1 MRAIYLD
8 CFSGISGNM
17 LLGAFL
23 AAGMPL
29 DVLEAELRRLP
40 MAEEFRLK
48 VSSVKKNGIAATYV
62 DVELLGEGQGHEHGH
77 EHEHDH
83 SHEHAHEHTHE
94 YEHAHEHDCEHGHGD
109 PARAHAHEHSHAHE
123 HGESACTHAHA
134 HGAHHHRTLRDVRAI
149 LERSS
154 LSAEVRET
162 SLKIFGA
169 LAQAEGKVHGMPP
182 EDVHFHEVGAVDS
195 IVDIVGAAICL
206 DYLEIEK
213 IFVSRVNTGSGTVQT
228 QHGLMMVPAP
238 ATAELLRLF
247 PSYHR
252 GVEKELTTPTGAA
265 ILAALAEFADNIPT
279 EFFAERIAYGAGT
292 WDLEMPNVVRLHVG
306 EYAGSGQRD
315 ICLIE
320 TNIDDMDAQVFGY
333 VSERLFALGALDV
346 WTTPIYMKKNRPA
359 HMLSV
364 LVEEDKRAQC
374 LSLLFSETTS
384 IGMRVLHVDERVEAV
399 RHTALVDT
407 PHGKVRCKVSAYGGK
422 IVSLSPEYDDCREIA
437 AREGIPL
444 KRVRQAALDDL
455 RERLGE

>member
-8 CFSGISGNM
+8 CFSGLSGNM

-29 DVLEAELRRLP
+29 ETLEVELRRLP

-62 DVELLGEGQGHEHGH
+62 DVELLGATHGH
-77 EHEHDH
+77 C
-83 SHEHAHEHTHE
+83 
-94 YEHAHEHDCEHGHGD
+94 CEHGEGHD
-109 PARAHAHEHSHAHE
+109 HAHEHSCEHDHGHANEGAVPAHE
-123 HGESACTHAHA
+123 HSHE
-134 HGAHHHRTLRDVRAI
+134 HHHRTMHDVRTI

-154 LSAEVRET
+154 LSAEVKEM
-162 SLKIFGA
+162 SLKIFGV
-169 LAQAEGKVHGMPP
+169 LAQAEGKVHGVRP

-213 IFVSRVNTGSGTVQT
+213 IFVSRVNTGSGTVHT
-228 QHGLMMVPAP
+228 QHGRMMVPAP

-247 PSYHR
+247 PTYHE
-252 GVEKELTTPTGAA
+252 GAVKELTTPTGAA
-265 ILAALAEFADNIPT
+265 VLAALAEFSDHVPT
-279 EFFAERIAYGAGT
+279 DLLTECISYGAGT
-292 WDLEMPNVVRLHVG
+292 WDLELPNVVRLYIG
-306 EYAGSGQRD
+306 ECKSGGKRD
-315 ICLIE
+315 LSLIE
-320 TNIDDMDAQVFGY
+320 TNIDDMDAQLFGY

-437 AREGIPL
+437 VREGIPL
-444 KRVRQAALDDL
+444 KRVRQEALDDL

>member
-8 CFSGISGNM
+8 CFSGLSGNM

-29 DVLEAELRRLP
+29 ETLEVELRRLP

-62 DVELLGEGQGHEHGH
+62 DVELLGATHGH
-77 EHEHDH
+77 C
-83 SHEHAHEHTHE
+83 
-94 YEHAHEHDCEHGHGD
+94 CEHGEGHD
-109 PARAHAHEHSHAHE
+109 HAHEHSCEHDHGHANEGAVPAHE
-123 HGESACTHAHA
+123 HSHE
-134 HGAHHHRTLRDVRAI
+134 HHHRTMHDVRTI

-154 LSAEVRET
+154 LSAEVKEM
-162 SLKIFGA
+162 SLKIFGV
-169 LAQAEGKVHGMPP
+169 LAQAEGKVHGVRP

-195 IVDIVGAAICL
+195 IVDIVGTAICL

-213 IFVSRVNTGSGTVQT
+213 IFVSRVNTGSGTVHT
-228 QHGLMMVPAP
+228 QHGRMMVPAP

-247 PSYHR
+247 PTYHE
-252 GVEKELTTPTGAA
+252 GAAKELTTPTGAA
-265 ILAALAEFADNIPT
+265 VLAALAEFSDHVPT
-279 EFFAERIAYGAGT
+279 DLLTECIAYGAGT
-292 WDLEMPNVVRLHVG
+292 WDLELPNVVRLYIG
-306 EYAGSGQRD
+306 ECKGGGKRD
-315 ICLIE
+315 LSLIE
-320 TNIDDMDAQVFGY
+320 TNIDDMDAQLFGY

-346 WTTPIYMKKNRPA
+346 WTTPIYIKKNRPA

-364 LVEEDKRAQC
+364 LVEEDKKAQC

-407 PHGKVRCKVSAYGGK
+407 LHGKVRCKVSAYGGK

-437 AREGIPL
+437 VREGIPL
-444 KRVRQAALDDL
+444 KRVRQEALDDL

>member
-8 CFSGISGNM
+8 CFSGLSGNM

-29 DVLEAELRRLP
+29 ETLKAELRRLP

-62 DVELLGEGQGHEHGH
+62 NVELLG
-77 EHEHDH
+77 
-83 SHEHAHEHTHE
+83 ATHW
-94 YEHAHEHDCEHGHGD
+94 HCCEHGEGD
-109 PARAHAHEHSHAHE
+109 DHAHEHSCEHDHGHANEGAVPAHE
-123 HGESACTHAHA
+123 HSHV
-134 HGAHHHRTLRDVRAI
+134 HHHRTMHDVRTI

-154 LSAEVRET
+154 LSAEVKEM
-162 SLKIFGA
+162 SLKIFGV
-169 LAQAEGKVHGMPP
+169 LAQAEGKVHGVRP

-195 IVDIVGAAICL
+195 IVDIVGIAICL

-213 IFVSRVNTGSGTVQT
+213 IFVSRVNTGSGTVHT
-228 QHGLMMVPAP
+228 QHGRMMVPAP

-247 PSYHR
+247 PTYHE
-252 GVEKELTTPTGAA
+252 GAVKELTTPTGAA
-265 ILAALAEFADNIPT
+265 VLAALAEFSDHVPT
-279 EFFAERIAYGAGT
+279 DLLTECISYGAGT
-292 WDLEMPNVVRLHVG
+292 WDLELPNVVRLYIG
-306 EYAGSGQRD
+306 ECKSGGKRD
-315 ICLIE
+315 LSLIE
-320 TNIDDMDAQVFGY
+320 TNIDDMDAQLFGY

-422 IVSLSPEYDDCREIA
+422 IVSLSPEYEDCREIA

-444 KRVRQAALDDL
+444 KRVRQEALDDL

>member
-8 CFSGISGNM
+8 CFSGLSGNM

-29 DVLEAELRRLP
+29 ETLEAELRRLP

-62 DVELLGEGQGHEHGH
+62 DVELLDEGHE
-77 EHEHDH
+77 
-83 SHEHAHEHTHE
+83 HEHAHEHSC
-94 YEHAHEHDCEHGHGD
+94 EHDHDHGHANEGAV
-109 PARAHAHEHSHAHE
+109 PLHEHSHE
-123 HGESACTHAHA
+123 
-134 HGAHHHRTLRDVRAI
+134 HHHRTMRDVRAI

-154 LSAEVRET
+154 LSAEVKET
-162 SLKIFGA
+162 SLKIFGV
-169 LAQAEGKVHGMPP
+169 LAQVEGKVHGMMP

-195 IVDIVGAAICL
+195 IVDIVGTAICL

-213 IFVSRVNTGSGTVQT
+213 IFVSRVNTGSGTVHT

-247 PSYHR
+247 PTYHE
-252 GVEKELTTPTGAA
+252 GAAKELTTPTGAA
-265 ILAALAEFADNIPT
+265 VLAALAEFSDHVPADLLT
-279 EFFAERIAYGAGT
+279 ECIAYGAGT
-292 WDLEMPNVVRLHVG
+292 WDLELPNVVRLYIG
-306 EYAGSGQRD
+306 ECKGGGKRD
-315 ICLIE
+315 LSLIE
-320 TNIDDMDAQVFGY
+320 TNIDDMDAQLFGY

-364 LVEEDKRAQC
+364 LVAEDKKAQC

-407 PHGKVRCKVSAYGGK
+407 SHGKVRCKVSAYGGK

-444 KRVRQAALDDL
+444 KRVRQEALDDL

>member
-8 CFSGISGNM
+8 CFSGLSGNM

-29 DVLEAELRRLP
+29 ETLEAELRRLP
-40 MAEEFRLK
+40 MAAEFRLK

-62 DVELLGEGQGHEHGH
+62 DVELLGEGHE
-77 EHEHDH
+77 
-83 SHEHAHEHTHE
+83 HEHAHEHS
-94 YEHAHEHDCEHGHGD
+94 CEHGEGHD
-109 PARAHAHEHSHAHE
+109 HAHAHEHA
-123 HGESACTHAHA
+123 
-134 HGAHHHRTLRDVRAI
+134 HRTMRDVRAI
-149 LERSS
+149 LEHSS
-154 LSAEVRET
+154 LSAEVKET

-169 LAQAEGKVHGMPP
+169 LAQAEGKVHGVRP

-195 IVDIVGAAICL
+195 IVDIVGTAICL

-213 IFVSRVNTGSGTVQT
+213 IFVSRVNTGSGTVHT

-238 ATAELLRLF
+238 ATAELLRFF
-247 PSYHR
+247 PTYHE
-252 GVEKELTTPTGAA
+252 GAAKELTTPTGAA
-265 ILAALAEFADNIPT
+265 VLAALAEFSDHVPADLLT
-279 EFFAERIAYGAGT
+279 ECIAYGAGT
-292 WDLEMPNVVRLHVG
+292 WDLELPNVVRLYIG
-306 EYAGSGQRD
+306 ECKGGGKRD
-315 ICLIE
+315 LSLIE
-320 TNIDDMDAQVFGY
+320 TNIDDMDAQLFGY

-364 LVEEDKRAQC
+364 LVAEDKKAQC

-444 KRVRQAALDDL
+444 KRVRQEALDDL

>member
-8 CFSGISGNM
+8 CFSGLSGNM

-29 DVLEAELRRLP
+29 ETLEAELRRLP
-40 MAEEFRLK
+40 MAAEFRLK

-62 DVELLGEGQGHEHGH
+62 DVEFLGEGHE
-77 EHEHDH
+77 
-83 SHEHAHEHTHE
+83 HEHAHEHS
-94 YEHAHEHDCEHGHGD
+94 CEHGHANEGAV
-109 PARAHAHEHSHAHE
+109 PAHEHSHE
-123 HGESACTHAHA
+123 
-134 HGAHHHRTLRDVRAI
+134 HHHRTMHDVRTI

-154 LSAEVRET
+154 LSAEVKEM
-162 SLKIFGA
+162 SLKIFGV

-213 IFVSRVNTGSGTVQT
+213 IFVSAVNTGSGTVHT

-247 PSYHR
+247 PTYHR
-252 GVEKELTTPTGAA
+252 GAEKELTTPTGAA
-265 ILAALAEFADNIPT
+265 VLATLAEPAEHVPAELLT
-279 EFFAERIAYGAGT
+279 ECIAYGAGT
-292 WDLEMPNVVRLHVG
+292 WEIEMPNVLRLYIG
-306 EYAGSGQRD
+306 EYKGGGKRD
-315 ICLIE
+315 LSLIE

-333 VSERLFALGALDV
+333 VSERLFELGALDV

-364 LVEEDKRAQC
+364 LVAEDKKASC
-374 LSLLFSETTS
+374 LSMLFSETTS
-384 IGMRVLHVDERVEAV
+384 IGMRVLHVDERVEAT

-437 AREGIPL
+437 MREGIPL

>member
-8 CFSGISGNM
+8 CFSGLSGNM

-29 DVLEAELRRLP
+29 ETLEAELRRLP

-62 DVELLGEGQGHEHGH
+62 DVELLGATHGHCCEHG
-77 EHEHDH
+77 EGDD
-83 SHEHAHEHTHE
+83 HAHEHGC
-94 YEHAHEHDCEHGHGD
+94 EHDHGHANEGAV
-109 PARAHAHEHSHAHE
+109 PAHEHSHE
-123 HGESACTHAHA
+123 
-134 HGAHHHRTLRDVRAI
+134 HHHRTMHDVRTI

-154 LSAEVRET
+154 LSAEVKEM
-162 SLKIFGA
+162 SLKIFGV
-169 LAQAEGKVHGMPP
+169 LAQAEGKVHGVRP

-195 IVDIVGAAICL
+195 IVDIVGTAICL

-213 IFVSRVNTGSGTVQT
+213 IFVSRVNTGSGTVHT
-228 QHGLMMVPAP
+228 QHGRMMVPAP

-247 PSYHR
+247 PTYHE
-252 GVEKELTTPTGAA
+252 GAVKELTTPTGAA
-265 ILAALAEFADNIPT
+265 VLAALAEFSDHVPT
-279 EFFAERIAYGAGT
+279 DLLTECIAYGAGT
-292 WDLEMPNVVRLHVG
+292 WDLELPNVVRLYIG
-306 EYAGSGQRD
+306 ECKGGGKRD
-315 ICLIE
+315 LSLIE
-320 TNIDDMDAQVFGY
+320 TNIDDMDAQLFGY

-384 IGMRVLHVDERVEAV
+384 IGMRVLHVDKRVEAV

-422 IVSLSPEYDDCREIA
+422 IVSLSPEYEDCREIA

-444 KRVRQAALDDL
+444 KRVRQEALDDL

>member
-8 CFSGISGNM
+8 CFSGVSGNM

-29 DVLEAELRRLP
+29 ETLEAELRRLP

-62 DVELLGEGQGHEHGH
+62 DVELLGKGHGREHAH
-77 EHEHDH
+77 KRSCAHDHVHSCEHDH
-83 SHEHAHEHTHE
+83 GHANEG
-94 YEHAHEHDCEHGHGD
+94 AV
-109 PARAHAHEHSHAHE
+109 PAHEHSHE
-123 HGESACTHAHA
+123 
-134 HGAHHHRTLRDVRAI
+134 HHHRTMHDVRTI

-154 LSAEVRET
+154 LSAEVKEM
-162 SLKIFGA
+162 SLKIFGV
-169 LAQAEGKVHGMPP
+169 LAQAEGKVHGVRP

-195 IVDIVGAAICL
+195 IVDIVGTAICL

-213 IFVSRVNTGSGTVQT
+213 IFVSRVNTGSGTVHT
-228 QHGLMMVPAP
+228 QHGRMMVPAP

-247 PSYHR
+247 PTYHE
-252 GVEKELTTPTGAA
+252 GAAKELTTPTGAA
-265 ILAALAEFADNIPT
+265 VLAALSEFSDHVPT
-279 EFFAERIAYGAGT
+279 DLLTECIAYGAGT
-292 WDLEMPNVVRLHVG
+292 WDLELPNVVRLYIG
-306 EYAGSGQRD
+306 ECKGGGKRD
-315 ICLIE
+315 LSLIE
-320 TNIDDMDAQVFGY
+320 TNIDDMDAQLFGY
-333 VSERLFALGALDV
+333 VSERLFTLGALDV

-364 LVEEDKRAQC
+364 LVEEDKKAQC

-407 PHGKVRCKVSAYGGK
+407 LHGKVRCKVSAYGGK

-437 AREGIPL
+437 VREGIPL
-444 KRVRQAALDDL
+444 KRVRQEALDDL

>member
-8 CFSGISGNM
+8 CFSGLSGNM

-29 DVLEAELRRLP
+29 ETLEAELRRLP

-62 DVELLGEGQGHEHGH
+62 DVELLGATHWHCCDHGEG
-77 EHEHDH
+77 DV
-83 SHEHAHEHTHE
+83 
-94 YEHAHEHDCEHGHGD
+94 
-109 PARAHAHEHSHAHE
+109 HAHEHSCEHDHGHANEGAVPAHE
-123 HGESACTHAHA
+123 HSHE
-134 HGAHHHRTLRDVRAI
+134 HHHRTMHDVRTI

-154 LSAEVRET
+154 LSAEVKEM
-162 SLKIFGA
+162 SLKIFGV
-169 LAQAEGKVHGMPP
+169 LAQAEGKVHGVRP

-195 IVDIVGAAICL
+195 IVDIVGTAICL

-213 IFVSRVNTGSGTVQT
+213 IFVSRVNTGSGTVHT
-228 QHGLMMVPAP
+228 QHGRMMVPAP

-247 PSYHR
+247 PTYHE
-252 GVEKELTTPTGAA
+252 GAAKELTTPTGAA
-265 ILAALAEFADNIPT
+265 VLAALAEFSDHVPT
-279 EFFAERIAYGAGT
+279 DLLTECIAYGAGT
-292 WDLEMPNVVRLHVG
+292 WDLELPNVVRLYIG
-306 EYAGSGQRD
+306 ECKGGGKRD
-315 ICLIE
+315 LSLIE
-320 TNIDDMDAQVFGY
+320 TNIDDMDAQLFGY
-333 VSERLFALGALDV
+333 VSERLFTLGALDV

-364 LVEEDKRAQC
+364 LVEEDKKAQC

-407 PHGKVRCKVSAYGGK
+407 LHGKVRCKVSAYGGK

-437 AREGIPL
+437 VREGIPL
-444 KRVRQAALDDL
+444 KRVRQEALDDL

>member
-8 CFSGISGNM
+8 CFSGLSGNM

-23 AAGMPL
+23 AAGVPFAAL
-29 DVLEAELRRLP
+29 QEELRRLP
-40 MAEEFRLK
+40 MADEFALRQ
-48 VSSVKKNGIAATYV
+48 SAVKKNGIAATYV
-62 DVELLGEGQGHEHGH
+62 EVELLSEGKDASAHG
-77 EHEHDH
+77 
-83 SHEHAHEHTHE
+83 
-94 YEHAHEHDCEHGHGD
+94 
-109 PARAHAHEHSHAHE
+109 HAHE
-123 HGESACTHAHA
+123 HGCVQ
-134 HGAHHHRTLRDVRAI
+134 RTMQDIRGI

-154 LSAEVRET
+154 LSAEVRKT
-162 SLKIFGA
+162 SLKIFEA
-169 LAQAEGKVHGMPP
+169 LADAEGKVHGMKPD
-182 EDVHFHEVGAVDS
+182 EVHFHEVGAVDS
-195 IVDIVGAAICL
+195 IVDIIGTAICL

-238 ATAELLRLF
+238 ATAELLRLI
-247 PSYHR
+247 PTYHR
-252 GVEKELTTPTGAA
+252 GEEKELTTPTGAA

-333 VSERLFALGALDV
+333 VQERLFAVGALDV

-364 LVEEDKRAQC
+364 LVDEAKKAEC
-374 LSLLFSETTS
+374 LALLFRETTS
-384 IGMRVLHVDERVEAV
+384 IGMRVLHVDERIEAV

-407 PHGKVRCKVSAYGGK
+407 AHGKVRCKVSAYGGQ
-422 IVSLSPEYDDCREIA
+422 IVSLSPEYEDCREIA

-444 KRVRQAALDDL
+444 KRVRQEALDDL

>member
-8 CFSGISGNM
+8 CFSGLSGNM

-29 DVLEAELRRLP
+29 ETLEAELRRLP

-62 DVELLGEGQGHEHGH
+62 DVELLGKGHGREHAH
-77 EHEHDH
+77 KRSCAHDHVHSCEHDH
-83 SHEHAHEHTHE
+83 GHANEG
-94 YEHAHEHDCEHGHGD
+94 AV
-109 PARAHAHEHSHAHE
+109 PAHEHSHE
-123 HGESACTHAHA
+123 
-134 HGAHHHRTLRDVRAI
+134 HHHRTMHDVRTI

-154 LSAEVRET
+154 LSAEVKEM
-162 SLKIFGA
+162 SLKIFGV
-169 LAQAEGKVHGMPP
+169 LAQAEGKVHGVRP
-182 EDVHFHEVGAVDS
+182 EDVHFHEVGTVDS
-195 IVDIVGAAICL
+195 IVDIVGTAICL

-213 IFVSRVNTGSGTVQT
+213 IFVSRVNTGSGTVHT
-228 QHGLMMVPAP
+228 QHGRMMVPAP

-247 PSYHR
+247 PTYHE
-252 GVEKELTTPTGAA
+252 GAAKELTTPTGAA
-265 ILAALAEFADNIPT
+265 VLAALAEFSDHVPT
-279 EFFAERIAYGAGT
+279 DLLTECIAYGAGT
-292 WDLEMPNVVRLHVG
+292 WDLELPNVVRLYIG
-306 EYAGSGQRD
+306 ECKGGGKRD
-315 ICLIE
+315 LSLIE
-320 TNIDDMDAQVFGY
+320 TNIDDMDAQLFGY

-364 LVEEDKRAQC
+364 LVEEDKKAQC

-407 PHGKVRCKVSAYGGK
+407 LHGKVRCKVSAYGGK

-437 AREGIPL
+437 VREGIPL
-444 KRVRQAALDDL
+444 KRVRQEALDDL

>member
-8 CFSGISGNM
+8 CFSGLSGNM

-29 DVLEAELRRLP
+29 ETLEAELRRLP

-62 DVELLGEGQGHEHGH
+62 DVELLG
-77 EHEHDH
+77 
-83 SHEHAHEHTHE
+83 ATHW
-94 YEHAHEHDCEHGHGD
+94 HCCEHGGGD
-109 PARAHAHEHSHAHE
+109 DHAHEHSCEHDHGHANEGAVPAHE
-123 HGESACTHAHA
+123 HSHE
-134 HGAHHHRTLRDVRAI
+134 HHHRTMHDVRTI

-154 LSAEVRET
+154 LSAEVKEM
-162 SLKIFGA
+162 SLKIFGV
-169 LAQAEGKVHGMPP
+169 LAQAEGKVHGVRP

-195 IVDIVGAAICL
+195 IVDIVGTAICL

-213 IFVSRVNTGSGTVQT
+213 IFVSRVNTGSGTVHT
-228 QHGLMMVPAP
+228 QHGRMMVPAP

-247 PSYHR
+247 PTYHE
-252 GVEKELTTPTGAA
+252 GAVKELTTPTGAA
-265 ILAALAEFADNIPT
+265 VLAALAEFSDHVPT
-279 EFFAERIAYGAGT
+279 DLLTECIAYGAGT
-292 WDLEMPNVVRLHVG
+292 WDLELPNVVRLYIG
-306 EYAGSGQRD
+306 ECKGGGKRD
-315 ICLIE
+315 LSLIE
-320 TNIDDMDAQVFGY
+320 TNIDDMDAQLFGY

-422 IVSLSPEYDDCREIA
+422 IVSLSPEYEDCREIA

-444 KRVRQAALDDL
+444 KRVRQEALDDL

>member
-8 CFSGISGNM
+8 CFSGLSGNM

-29 DVLEAELRRLP
+29 ETLEAELRRLP

-62 DVELLGEGQGHEHGH
+62 DVELLGATHGH
-77 EHEHDH
+77 C
-83 SHEHAHEHTHE
+83 
-94 YEHAHEHDCEHGHGD
+94 CEHGEGD
-109 PARAHAHEHSHAHE
+109 DHAHEHSCEHDHGHANEGAVPAHE
-123 HGESACTHAHA
+123 HSHE
-134 HGAHHHRTLRDVRAI
+134 HHHRTMHDVRTI

-154 LSAEVRET
+154 LSAEVKEM
-162 SLKIFGA
+162 SLKIFGV
-169 LAQAEGKVHGMPP
+169 LAQAEGKVHGVRP

-195 IVDIVGAAICL
+195 IVDIVGTAICL

-213 IFVSRVNTGSGTVQT
+213 IFVSRVNTGSGTVHT
-228 QHGLMMVPAP
+228 QHGRMMVPAP

-247 PSYHR
+247 PTYHE
-252 GVEKELTTPTGAA
+252 GAVKELTTPTGAA
-265 ILAALAEFADNIPT
+265 VLAALAEFSDHVPT
-279 EFFAERIAYGAGT
+279 DLLTECIAYGAGT
-292 WDLEMPNVVRLHVG
+292 WDLELPNVVRLYIG
-306 EYAGSGQRD
+306 ECKGGGKRD
-315 ICLIE
+315 LSLIE
-320 TNIDDMDAQVFGY
+320 TNIDDMDAQLFGY

-364 LVEEDKRAQC
+364 LVAEDKKAQC

-444 KRVRQAALDDL
+444 KRVRQEALDDL

>member
-8 CFSGISGNM
+8 CFSGLSGNM

-29 DVLEAELRRLP
+29 ETLEVELRRLP

-62 DVELLGEGQGHEHGH
+62 DVELLGATHGHCCEHG
-77 EHEHDH
+77 EGHDH
-83 SHEHAHEHTHE
+83 AHVHEHAH
-94 YEHAHEHDCEHGHGD
+94 
-109 PARAHAHEHSHAHE
+109 RMM
-123 HGESACTHAHA
+123 
-134 HGAHHHRTLRDVRAI
+134 RDVRAI

-154 LSAEVRET
+154 LSTEVKET
-162 SLKIFGA
+162 SLTIFSV
-169 LAQAEGKVHGMPP
+169 LAQAEGKVHGVRP
-182 EDVHFHEVGAVDS
+182 EEVHFHEVGAVDS
-195 IVDIVGAAICL
+195 IVDIVGTAICL

-213 IFVSRVNTGSGTVQT
+213 IFVSRVNTGSGTVHT
-228 QHGLMMVPAP
+228 QHGRMMVPAP

-247 PSYHR
+247 PTYHE
-252 GVEKELTTPTGAA
+252 GAAKELTTPTGAA
-265 ILAALAEFADNIPT
+265 VLAALAEFSDHVPADLLT
-279 EFFAERIAYGAGT
+279 ECIAYGAGT
-292 WDLEMPNVVRLHVG
+292 WDLELPNVVRLYIG
-306 EYAGSGQRD
+306 ECKSGGKRD
-315 ICLIE
+315 LSLIE
-320 TNIDDMDAQVFGY
+320 TNIDDMDAQLFGY

-364 LVEEDKRAQC
+364 LLEEDKKAQC

-422 IVSLSPEYDDCREIA
+422 IVSLSPEYEDCREIA

-444 KRVRQAALDDL
+444 KRVRQEALDDL

>member
-8 CFSGISGNM
+8 CFSGLSGNM

-29 DVLEAELRRLP
+29 ETLEAELRRLP

-62 DVELLGEGQGHEHGH
+62 DVELLG
-77 EHEHDH
+77 
-83 SHEHAHEHTHE
+83 ATHW
-94 YEHAHEHDCEHGHGD
+94 HCCEHGEGD
-109 PARAHAHEHSHAHE
+109 D
-123 HGESACTHAHA
+123 HAHA
-134 HGAHHHRTLRDVRAI
+134 HRTMRDVRAI

-154 LSAEVRET
+154 LSTEVKET
-162 SLKIFGA
+162 SLTIFSV
-169 LAQAEGKVHGMPP
+169 LAQAEGKVHGVRP
-182 EDVHFHEVGAVDS
+182 EEVHFHEVGAVDS
-195 IVDIVGAAICL
+195 IVDIVGTAICL

-213 IFVSRVNTGSGTVQT
+213 IFVSRVNTGSGTVHT
-228 QHGLMMVPAP
+228 QHGRMMVPAP

-247 PSYHR
+247 PTYHE
-252 GVEKELTTPTGAA
+252 GAAKELTTPTGAA
-265 ILAALAEFADNIPT
+265 ILAALAEFSDHVPADLLT
-279 EFFAERIAYGAGT
+279 ECIAYGAGT
-292 WDLEMPNVVRLHVG
+292 WDLELPNVVRLYIG
-306 EYAGSGQRD
+306 ECKSGGKRD
-315 ICLIE
+315 LSLIE
-320 TNIDDMDAQVFGY
+320 TNIDDMDAQLFGY

-364 LVEEDKRAQC
+364 LLEEDKKAQC

-422 IVSLSPEYDDCREIA
+422 IVSLAPEYDDCREIA

-444 KRVRQAALDDL
+444 KRVRQEALDDL

>member
-8 CFSGISGNM
+8 CFSGVSGNM

-29 DVLEAELRRLP
+29 ETLEAELRRLP

-62 DVELLGEGQGHEHGH
+62 DVELLGKGHGREHAH
-77 EHEHDH
+77 KRSCAHDHVHSCEHDH
-83 SHEHAHEHTHE
+83 GHANEG
-94 YEHAHEHDCEHGHGD
+94 AV
-109 PARAHAHEHSHAHE
+109 PAHEHSHE
-123 HGESACTHAHA
+123 
-134 HGAHHHRTLRDVRAI
+134 HHHRTMHDVRTI

-154 LSAEVRET
+154 LSAEVKEM
-162 SLKIFGA
+162 SLKIFGV
-169 LAQAEGKVHGMPP
+169 LAQAEGKVHGVRP

-195 IVDIVGAAICL
+195 IVDIVGTAICL

-213 IFVSRVNTGSGTVQT
+213 IFVSRVNTGSGTVHT
-228 QHGLMMVPAP
+228 QHGRMMVPAP

-247 PSYHR
+247 PTYHE
-252 GVEKELTTPTGAA
+252 GAAKELTTPTGAA
-265 ILAALAEFADNIPT
+265 VLAALSEFSDHVPT
-279 EFFAERIAYGAGT
+279 DLLTECIAYGAGT
-292 WDLEMPNVVRLHVG
+292 WDLELPNVVRLYIG
-306 EYAGSGQRD
+306 ECKGGGKRD
-315 ICLIE
+315 LSLIE
-320 TNIDDMDAQVFGY
+320 TNIDDMDAQLFGY

-364 LVEEDKRAQC
+364 LVEEDKKAQC

-407 PHGKVRCKVSAYGGK
+407 LHGKVRCKVSAYGGK

-437 AREGIPL
+437 VREGIPL
-444 KRVRQAALDDL
+444 KRVRQEALDDL

>member
-8 CFSGISGNM
+8 CFSGLSGNM

-29 DVLEAELRRLP
+29 ETLEAELRRLP
-40 MAEEFRLK
+40 MEAEFRLK

-62 DVELLGEGQGHEHGH
+62 DVELLGEGHE
-77 EHEHDH
+77 
-83 SHEHAHEHTHE
+83 HEHAHEHS
-94 YEHAHEHDCEHGHGD
+94 CEHGHANEGAV
-109 PARAHAHEHSHAHE
+109 PLHEHSHE
-123 HGESACTHAHA
+123 
-134 HGAHHHRTLRDVRAI
+134 HHHRTMRDVRAI

-154 LSAEVRET
+154 LSAEVKET
-162 SLKIFGA
+162 SLKIFGV
-169 LAQAEGKVHGMPP
+169 LAQAEGKVHGMMP
-182 EDVHFHEVGAVDS
+182 EKVHFHEVGAVDS
-195 IVDIVGAAICL
+195 IVDIVGTAICL

-213 IFVSRVNTGSGTVQT
+213 IFVSRVNTGSGTVHT

-247 PSYHR
+247 PTYHE
-252 GVEKELTTPTGAA
+252 GAAKELTTPTGAA
-265 ILAALAEFADNIPT
+265 VLAALAEFSDHVPADLLT
-279 EFFAERIAYGAGT
+279 ECIAYGAGT
-292 WDLEMPNVVRLHVG
+292 WDLELPNVVRLYIG
-306 EYAGSGQRD
+306 ECKGGGKRD
-315 ICLIE
+315 LSLIE
-320 TNIDDMDAQVFGY
+320 TNIDDMDAQLFGY
-333 VSERLFALGALDV
+333 VSERLFAIGALDV

-364 LVEEDKRAQC
+364 LVAEDKKAQC

-444 KRVRQAALDDL
+444 KRVRQEALDDL

>member
-8 CFSGISGNM
+8 CFSGLSGNM

-29 DVLEAELRRLP
+29 ETLEVELRRLP

-62 DVELLGEGQGHEHGH
+62 DVELLGATHGH
-77 EHEHDH
+77 C
-83 SHEHAHEHTHE
+83 
-94 YEHAHEHDCEHGHGD
+94 CEHGKGHD
-109 PARAHAHEHSHAHE
+109 HAHEHSCEHDHGHANEGAVPAHE
-123 HGESACTHAHA
+123 HSHE
-134 HGAHHHRTLRDVRAI
+134 HHHRTMHDVRTI

-154 LSAEVRET
+154 LSAEVKEM
-162 SLKIFGA
+162 SLKIFGV
-169 LAQAEGKVHGMPP
+169 LAQAEGKVHGVRP

-195 IVDIVGAAICL
+195 IVDIVGTAICL

-213 IFVSRVNTGSGTVQT
+213 IFVSRVNTGSGTVHT
-228 QHGLMMVPAP
+228 QHGRMMVPAP

-247 PSYHR
+247 PTYHE
-252 GVEKELTTPTGAA
+252 GAAKELTTPTGAA
-265 ILAALAEFADNIPT
+265 VLAALAEFSDYVPT
-279 EFFAERIAYGAGT
+279 DLLTECIAYGAGT
-292 WDLEMPNVVRLHVG
+292 WDLELPNVVRLYIG
-306 EYAGSGQRD
+306 ECKSGGKRD
-315 ICLIE
+315 LSLIE
-320 TNIDDMDAQVFGY
+320 TNIDDMDAQLFGY

-422 IVSLSPEYDDCREIA
+422 IVSLSPEYEDCREIA

-444 KRVRQAALDDL
+444 KRVRQEALDDL

>member
-8 CFSGISGNM
+8 CFSGLSGNM

-29 DVLEAELRRLP
+29 ETLEVELRRLP

-62 DVELLGEGQGHEHGH
+62 DVELLGATHGH
-77 EHEHDH
+77 C
-83 SHEHAHEHTHE
+83 
-94 YEHAHEHDCEHGHGD
+94 CEHGEGHD
-109 PARAHAHEHSHAHE
+109 HAHEHSCEHDHGHANEGAVPAHE
-123 HGESACTHAHA
+123 HSHEY
-134 HGAHHHRTLRDVRAI
+134 HHRTMHDVRTI

-154 LSAEVRET
+154 LSAEVKEM
-162 SLKIFGA
+162 SLKIFGV
-169 LAQAEGKVHGMPP
+169 LAQAEGKVHGVRP

-195 IVDIVGAAICL
+195 IVDIVGTAICL

-213 IFVSRVNTGSGTVQT
+213 IFVSRVNTGSGTVHT
-228 QHGLMMVPAP
+228 QHGRMMVPAP

-247 PSYHR
+247 PTYHE
-252 GVEKELTTPTGAA
+252 GAAKELTTPTGAA
-265 ILAALAEFADNIPT
+265 VLAAFAEFSDHVPT
-279 EFFAERIAYGAGT
+279 DLLTECIAYGAGT
-292 WDLEMPNVVRLHVG
+292 WDLELPNVVRLYIG
-306 EYAGSGQRD
+306 ECKGGGKRD
-315 ICLIE
+315 LSLIE
-320 TNIDDMDAQVFGY
+320 TNIDDMDAQLFGY

-364 LVEEDKRAQC
+364 LVEEDKKAQC

-407 PHGKVRCKVSAYGGK
+407 LHGKVRCKVSAYGGK

-437 AREGIPL
+437 VREGIPL
-444 KRVRQAALDDL
+444 KRVRQKALDDL
-455 RERLGE
+455 RERLDE

>member
-40 MAEEFRLK
+40 MADEFRLK
-48 VSSVKKNGIAATYV
+48 VNAVKKNGIAATYV
-62 DVELLGEGQGHEHGH
+62 DVELLGEDHEHAHSHEHGH
-77 EHEHDH
+77 EH

-94 YEHAHEHDCEHGHGD
+94 H
-109 PARAHAHEHSHAHE
+109 PHSHAHE
-123 HGESACTHAHA
+123 HGEPACVHAHQA
-134 HGAHHHRTLRDVRAI
+134 DAHHHRTLRDVRAI
-149 LERSS
+149 LEHSS
-154 LSAEVRET
+154 LSAEIKET

-213 IFVSRVNTGSGTVQT
+213 IFVSAVNTGSGTVHT

-247 PSYHR
+247 PTYHR
-252 GVEKELTTPTGAA
+252 GAEKELTTPTGAA
-265 ILAALAEFADNIPT
+265 ILAALAEPAEHVPAELLT
-279 EFFAERIAYGAGT
+279 ECIAYGAGT
-292 WDLEMPNVVRLHVG
+292 WELEMPNVLRLYIG
-306 EYAGSGQRD
+306 EYKGGGKRD
-315 ICLIE
+315 LSLIE
-320 TNIDDMDAQVFGY
+320 TNIDDMDAQLFGY
-333 VSERLFALGALDV
+333 VSERLFELGALDV

-359 HMLSV
+359 HKLSV
-364 LVEEDKRAQC
+364 LVAEDKKAPC
-374 LSLLFSETTS
+374 LSMLFSETTS
-384 IGMRVLHVDERVEAV
+384 IGMRVLHVDERVEAT

-444 KRVRQAALDDL
+444 KRVRQEALDDL

>member
-8 CFSGISGNM
+8 CFSGLSGNM

-29 DVLEAELRRLP
+29 ETLEAELRRLP
-40 MAEEFRLK
+40 IADEFRLK
-48 VSSVKKNGIAATYV
+48 VSAVKKNGIAATYV
-62 DVELLGEGQGHEHGH
+62 DVELLGKGHG
-77 EHEHDH
+77 
-83 SHEHAHEHTHE
+83 HEHAHEHSCAHD
-94 YEHAHEHDCEHGHGD
+94 HAHSCEHDHGHANEGAV
-109 PARAHAHEHSHAHE
+109 PVSAHE
-123 HGESACTHAHA
+123 
-134 HGAHHHRTLRDVRAI
+134 HHHRTMRDVRAI

-154 LSAEVRET
+154 LSAEIKET
-162 SLKIFGA
+162 SLKIFAA
-169 LAQAEGKVHGMPP
+169 LAQAEGKVHGMMP

-195 IVDIVGAAICL
+195 IVDIVGIAICL

-213 IFVSRVNTGSGTVQT
+213 IFVSRVNTGSGTVHT

-247 PSYHR
+247 PTYHE
-252 GVEKELTTPTGAA
+252 GAAKELATPTGAA
-265 ILAALAEFADNIPT
+265 VLAALAEFSDHVPADLLT
-279 EFFAERIAYGAGT
+279 ECIAYGAGT
-292 WDLEMPNVVRLHVG
+292 WDLELPNVVRFYVG
-306 EYAGSGQRD
+306 EYKGSGKRD
-315 ICLIE
+315 LSLIE
-320 TNIDDMDAQVFGY
+320 TNIDDMDAQLFGY

-359 HMLSV
+359 HTLSV
-364 LVEEDKRAQC
+364 LIAEDKKAQC

-384 IGMRVLHVDERVEAV
+384 IGMRVLHVDERIEAV

-437 AREGIPL
+437 VREGIPL
-444 KRVRQAALDDL
+444 KRVRQEALDDL

>member
-8 CFSGISGNM
+8 CFSGLSGNM

-29 DVLEAELRRLP
+29 ETLEVELRRLP

-62 DVELLGEGQGHEHGH
+62 DVELLGATHGH
-77 EHEHDH
+77 CCEYGEGHD
-83 SHEHAHEHTHE
+83 
-94 YEHAHEHDCEHGHGD
+94 
-109 PARAHAHEHSHAHE
+109 HAHEHSCEHDHGHANEGAVPAHE
-123 HGESACTHAHA
+123 HSHV
-134 HGAHHHRTLRDVRAI
+134 HHHRTMHDVRTI

-154 LSAEVRET
+154 LSAEVKEM
-162 SLKIFGA
+162 SLKIFGV
-169 LAQAEGKVHGMPP
+169 LAQAEGKVHGVRP

-195 IVDIVGAAICL
+195 IVDIVGTAICL

-213 IFVSRVNTGSGTVQT
+213 IFVSRVNTGSGTVHT
-228 QHGLMMVPAP
+228 QHGRMMVPAP

-247 PSYHR
+247 PTYHE
-252 GVEKELTTPTGAA
+252 GAAKELTTPTGAA
-265 ILAALAEFADNIPT
+265 VLAALAEFSDHVPT
-279 EFFAERIAYGAGT
+279 DLLTECIAYGAGT
-292 WDLEMPNVVRLHVG
+292 WDLELPNVVRLYIG
-306 EYAGSGQRD
+306 ECKGGGKRD
-315 ICLIE
+315 LSLIE
-320 TNIDDMDAQVFGY
+320 TNIDDMDAQLFGY

-364 LVEEDKRAQC
+364 LVEEDKKAQC

-384 IGMRVLHVDERVEAV
+384 IGMRVLHVDERVEAM

-407 PHGKVRCKVSAYGGK
+407 LHGKVRCKVSAYGGK

-437 AREGIPL
+437 VREGIPL
-444 KRVRQAALDDL
+444 KRVRQEALDDL

>member
-8 CFSGISGNM
+8 CFSGLSGNM

-29 DVLEAELRRLP
+29 ETLEAELRRLP

-62 DVELLGEGQGHEHGH
+62 DVELLGATHWHCCDHGEG
-77 EHEHDH
+77 DV
-83 SHEHAHEHTHE
+83 
-94 YEHAHEHDCEHGHGD
+94 
-109 PARAHAHEHSHAHE
+109 HAHEHSCEHDHGHANEGAVPAHE
-123 HGESACTHAHA
+123 HSHE
-134 HGAHHHRTLRDVRAI
+134 HHHRTMHDVRTI

-154 LSAEVRET
+154 LSAEVKEM
-162 SLKIFGA
+162 SLKIFGV
-169 LAQAEGKVHGMPP
+169 LAQAEGKVHGVRP

-195 IVDIVGAAICL
+195 IVDIVGTAICL

-213 IFVSRVNTGSGTVQT
+213 IFVSRVNTGSGTVHT
-228 QHGLMMVPAP
+228 QHGRMMVPAP

-247 PSYHR
+247 PTYHE
-252 GVEKELTTPTGAA
+252 GAAKELTTPTGAA
-265 ILAALAEFADNIPT
+265 VLAALAEFSDHVPT
-279 EFFAERIAYGAGT
+279 DLLTECIAYGAGT
-292 WDLEMPNVVRLHVG
+292 WDLELPNVVRLYIG
-306 EYAGSGQRD
+306 ECKGGGKRD
-315 ICLIE
+315 LSLIE
-320 TNIDDMDAQVFGY
+320 TNIDDMDAQLFGY

-364 LVEEDKRAQC
+364 LVEEDKKAQC

-407 PHGKVRCKVSAYGGK
+407 LHGKVRCKVSAYGGK

-437 AREGIPL
+437 VREGIPL
-444 KRVRQAALDDL
+444 KRVRQEALDDL

>member
-8 CFSGISGNM
+8 CFSGVSGNM

-29 DVLEAELRRLP
+29 ETLEAELRRLP

-62 DVELLGEGQGHEHGH
+62 DVELLGKGHGREHAH
-77 EHEHDH
+77 KRSCAHNHVHSCEHDH
-83 SHEHAHEHTHE
+83 GHANEG
-94 YEHAHEHDCEHGHGD
+94 AV
-109 PARAHAHEHSHAHE
+109 PAHEHSHE
-123 HGESACTHAHA
+123 
-134 HGAHHHRTLRDVRAI
+134 HHHRTMHDVRTI

-154 LSAEVRET
+154 LSAEVKEM
-162 SLKIFGA
+162 SLKIFGI
-169 LAQAEGKVHGMPP
+169 LAQAEGKVHGVRP

-195 IVDIVGAAICL
+195 IVDIVGTAICL

-213 IFVSRVNTGSGTVQT
+213 IFVSRVNTGSGTVHT
-228 QHGLMMVPAP
+228 QHGRMMVPAP

-247 PSYHR
+247 PTYHE
-252 GVEKELTTPTGAA
+252 GAAKELTTPTGAA
-265 ILAALAEFADNIPT
+265 VLAALAEFSDHVPADLLT
-279 EFFAERIAYGAGT
+279 ECIAYGAGT
-292 WDLEMPNVVRLHVG
+292 WDLELPNVVRLYIG
-306 EYAGSGQRD
+306 ECKSGGKRD
-315 ICLIE
+315 LSLIE
-320 TNIDDMDAQVFGY
+320 TNIDDMDAQLFGY

-364 LVEEDKRAQC
+364 LLEEDKKAQC

-407 PHGKVRCKVSAYGGK
+407 LHGKVRCKVSAYGGK

-437 AREGIPL
+437 VREGIPL
-444 KRVRQAALDDL
+444 KRVRQEALDDL

>member
-8 CFSGISGNM
+8 CFSGLSGNM

-29 DVLEAELRRLP
+29 EALEAELRRLP

-62 DVELLGEGQGHEHGH
+62 DVELLGEGHE
-77 EHEHDH
+77 
-83 SHEHAHEHTHE
+83 HEHAHEHSCA
-94 YEHAHEHDCEHGHGD
+94 HAHVHSCEHDHGHANQGAV
-109 PARAHAHEHSHAHE
+109 PAHEHSHE
-123 HGESACTHAHA
+123 
-134 HGAHHHRTLRDVRAI
+134 HHHRTMRDVRAI

-154 LSAEVRET
+154 LSAEVKET
-162 SLKIFGA
+162 SLKIFGV
-169 LAQAEGKVHGMPP
+169 LAQAEGKVHGVRP
-182 EDVHFHEVGAVDS
+182 EEVHFHEVGAVDS
-195 IVDIVGAAICL
+195 IVDIVGTAICL

-213 IFVSRVNTGSGTVQT
+213 IFVSRVNTGSGTVHT
-228 QHGLMMVPAP
+228 QHGRMMVPAP

-247 PSYHR
+247 PTYHE
-252 GVEKELTTPTGAA
+252 GAAKELTTPTGAA
-265 ILAALAEFADNIPT
+265 VLAALAEFSDHVPADLLT
-279 EFFAERIAYGAGT
+279 ECIAYGAGT
-292 WDLEMPNVVRLHVG
+292 WDLELPNVVRLYIG
-306 EYAGSGQRD
+306 ECKSGGKRD
-315 ICLIE
+315 LSLIE
-320 TNIDDMDAQVFGY
+320 TNIDDMDAQLFGY

-359 HMLSV
+359 HTLSV
-364 LVEEDKRAQC
+364 LVAEDKKAQC

-407 PHGKVRCKVSAYGGK
+407 LHGKVRCKVSAYGGK

-437 AREGIPL
+437 VREGIPL
-444 KRVRQAALDDL
+444 KRVRQEALDDL

>member
-8 CFSGISGNM
+8 CFSGLSGNM

-23 AAGMPL
+23 AAGMET
-29 DVLEAELRRLP
+29 LEVELRRLP

-62 DVELLGEGQGHEHGH
+62 DVELLGEGHE
-77 EHEHDH
+77 
-83 SHEHAHEHTHE
+83 HEHAHEHGC
-94 YEHAHEHDCEHGHGD
+94 EHDHGHANEGAV
-109 PARAHAHEHSHAHE
+109 PLHEHSHE
-123 HGESACTHAHA
+123 
-134 HGAHHHRTLRDVRAI
+134 HHHRTMRDVRAI

-154 LSAEVRET
+154 LSAEVKET
-162 SLKIFGA
+162 SLKIFGV
-169 LAQAEGKVHGMPP
+169 LAQAEGKVHGMMP

-195 IVDIVGAAICL
+195 IVDIVGTAICL

-213 IFVSRVNTGSGTVQT
+213 IFVSRVNTGSGTVHT

-247 PSYHR
+247 PAYHE
-252 GVEKELTTPTGAA
+252 GAAKELTTPTGAA
-265 ILAALAEFADNIPT
+265 VLAALAEFSDHVPADLLT
-279 EFFAERIAYGAGT
+279 ECIAYGAGT
-292 WDLEMPNVVRLHVG
+292 WDLELPNVVRLYIG
-306 EYAGSGQRD
+306 ECKGGGKRD
-315 ICLIE
+315 LSLIE
-320 TNIDDMDAQVFGY
+320 TNIDDMDAQLFGY

-364 LVEEDKRAQC
+364 LVAEDKKAQC

-444 KRVRQAALDDL
+444 KRVRQEALDDL

>member
-8 CFSGISGNM
+8 CFSGLSGNM

-29 DVLEAELRRLP
+29 ETLEAELRRLP
-40 MAEEFRLK
+40 MASEFRLK

-62 DVELLGEGQGHEHGH
+62 DVELLGEGHE
-77 EHEHDH
+77 
-83 SHEHAHEHTHE
+83 HEHAHEHSC
-94 YEHAHEHDCEHGHGD
+94 EHDHGHANEGSV
-109 PARAHAHEHSHAHE
+109 PAHEHSHE
-123 HGESACTHAHA
+123 
-134 HGAHHHRTLRDVRAI
+134 HHHRTMRDVRAI

-154 LSAEVRET
+154 LSAEVKET
-162 SLKIFGA
+162 SLKIFGV
-169 LAQAEGKVHGMPP
+169 LAQAEGKVHGMMP

-195 IVDIVGAAICL
+195 IVDIVGTAICL

-213 IFVSRVNTGSGTVQT
+213 IFVSRVNTGSGTVHT

-238 ATAELLRLF
+238 ATAELLRLL
-247 PSYHR
+247 PTYHE
-252 GVEKELTTPTGAA
+252 GAAKELTTPTGAA
-265 ILAALAEFADNIPT
+265 VLAALAEFSDHVPADLLT
-279 EFFAERIAYGAGT
+279 ECIAYGAGT
-292 WDLEMPNVVRLHVG
+292 WDLELPNVVRLYIG
-306 EYAGSGQRD
+306 ECKGGGKRD
-315 ICLIE
+315 LSLIE
-320 TNIDDMDAQVFGY
+320 TNIDDMDAQLFGY

-359 HMLSV
+359 HTLSV
-364 LVEEDKRAQC
+364 LVAEDKKAQC

-444 KRVRQAALDDL
+444 KRVRQEALDDL

>member
-1 MRAIYLD
+1 M
-8 CFSGISGNM
+8 
-17 LLGAFL
+17 
-23 AAGMPL
+23 
-29 DVLEAELRRLP
+29 
-40 MAEEFRLK
+40 
-48 VSSVKKNGIAATYV
+48 
-62 DVELLGEGQGHEHGH
+62 
-77 EHEHDH
+77 
-83 SHEHAHEHTHE
+83 
-94 YEHAHEHDCEHGHGD
+94 
-109 PARAHAHEHSHAHE
+109 
-123 HGESACTHAHA
+123 
-134 HGAHHHRTLRDVRAI
+134 RDVRAI

-154 LSAEVRET
+154 LSAEVKET
-162 SLKIFGA
+162 SLKIFGV
-169 LAQAEGKVHGMPP
+169 LAQAEGKVHGMRP

-195 IVDIVGAAICL
+195 IVDIVGTAICL

-213 IFVSRVNTGSGTVQT
+213 IFVSRVNTGSGTVHT

-247 PSYHR
+247 PTYHE
-252 GVEKELTTPTGAA
+252 GAAKELTTPTGAA
-265 ILAALAEFADNIPT
+265 VLAALAEFSDHVPADLLT
-279 EFFAERIAYGAGT
+279 ECIAYGAGT
-292 WDLEMPNVVRLHVG
+292 WDLELPNVVRLYIG
-306 EYAGSGQRD
+306 ECKGGGKRD
-315 ICLIE
+315 LSLIE
-320 TNIDDMDAQVFGY
+320 TNIDDMDAQLFGY

-346 WTTPIYMKKNRPA
+346 WTTPICMKKNRPA

-364 LVEEDKRAQC
+364 LVAEDEKAQC

-437 AREGIPL
+437 MREGIPL

>member
-8 CFSGISGNM
+8 CFSGLSGNM

-29 DVLEAELRRLP
+29 EALEAELRRLP
-40 MAEEFRLK
+40 MTAEFRLK

-62 DVELLGEGQGHEHGH
+62 DVELLGEGHE
-77 EHEHDH
+77 
-83 SHEHAHEHTHE
+83 HEHAHERSC
-94 YEHAHEHDCEHGHGD
+94 EHDHGHANEGAV
-109 PARAHAHEHSHAHE
+109 PLHEHSHE
-123 HGESACTHAHA
+123 
-134 HGAHHHRTLRDVRAI
+134 HHHRTMRDVRAI

-154 LSAEVRET
+154 LSAEVKET
-162 SLKIFGA
+162 SLKIFGV
-169 LAQAEGKVHGMPP
+169 LAQAEGKVHGVRP

-195 IVDIVGAAICL
+195 IVDIVGTAICL

-213 IFVSRVNTGSGTVQT
+213 IFVSRVNTGSGTVHT

-247 PSYHR
+247 PTYHE
-252 GVEKELTTPTGAA
+252 GAAKELTTPTGAA
-265 ILAALAEFADNIPT
+265 VLAALAEFSDHVPADLLT
-279 EFFAERIAYGAGT
+279 ECIAYGAGT
-292 WDLEMPNVVRLHVG
+292 WDLELPNVVRLYIG
-306 EYAGSGQRD
+306 ECKGGGKRD
-315 ICLIE
+315 LSLIE
-320 TNIDDMDAQVFGY
+320 TNIDDMDAQLFGY

-364 LVEEDKRAQC
+364 LVAEDKKAQC

-444 KRVRQAALDDL
+444 KRVRQEALDDL

>member
-8 CFSGISGNM
+8 CFSGLSGNM

-29 DVLEAELRRLP
+29 ETLEAELRRLP

-62 DVELLGEGQGHEHGH
+62 DVELLG
-77 EHEHDH
+77 
-83 SHEHAHEHTHE
+83 ATHW
-94 YEHAHEHDCEHGHGD
+94 HCCEHGEGD
-109 PARAHAHEHSHAHE
+109 DHAHEHSCEHDHGHANEGAVPAHE
-123 HGESACTHAHA
+123 HSHE
-134 HGAHHHRTLRDVRAI
+134 HHHRTMHDVRTI

-154 LSAEVRET
+154 LSAEVKEM
-162 SLKIFGA
+162 SLKIFGV
-169 LAQAEGKVHGMPP
+169 LAQAEGKVHGVRP

-195 IVDIVGAAICL
+195 IVDIVGIAICL

-213 IFVSRVNTGSGTVQT
+213 IFVSRVNTGSGTVHT
-228 QHGLMMVPAP
+228 QHGRMMVPAP

-247 PSYHR
+247 PTYHE
-252 GVEKELTTPTGAA
+252 GAVKELTTPTGAA
-265 ILAALAEFADNIPT
+265 VLAALAEFSDHVPT
-279 EFFAERIAYGAGT
+279 DLLTECISYGAGT
-292 WDLEMPNVVRLHVG
+292 WDLELPNVVRLYIG
-306 EYAGSGQRD
+306 ECKSGGKRD
-315 ICLIE
+315 LSLIE
-320 TNIDDMDAQVFGY
+320 TNIDDMDAQLFGY

-422 IVSLSPEYDDCREIA
+422 IVSLSPEYEDCREIA

-444 KRVRQAALDDL
+444 KRVRQEALDDL

>member
-8 CFSGISGNM
+8 CFSGLSGNM

-29 DVLEAELRRLP
+29 ETLEAELRRLP

-62 DVELLGEGQGHEHGH
+62 DVELLG
-77 EHEHDH
+77 
-83 SHEHAHEHTHE
+83 ATHW
-94 YEHAHEHDCEHGHGD
+94 HCCEHGEGD
-109 PARAHAHEHSHAHE
+109 DHAHEHSCEHDHGHANEGAVPAHE
-123 HGESACTHAHA
+123 HSHE
-134 HGAHHHRTLRDVRAI
+134 HHHRTMHDVRTI

-154 LSAEVRET
+154 LSAEVKEM
-162 SLKIFGA
+162 SLKIFGV
-169 LAQAEGKVHGMPP
+169 LAQAEGKVHGVRP

-195 IVDIVGAAICL
+195 IVDIVGTAICL

-213 IFVSRVNTGSGTVQT
+213 IFVSRVNTGSGTVHT
-228 QHGLMMVPAP
+228 QHGRMMVPAP

-247 PSYHR
+247 PTYHE
-252 GVEKELTTPTGAA
+252 GAVKELTTPTGAA
-265 ILAALAEFADNIPT
+265 VLAALAEFSDHVPT
-279 EFFAERIAYGAGT
+279 DLLTECISYGAGT
-292 WDLEMPNVVRLHVG
+292 WDLELPNVVRLYIG
-306 EYAGSGQRD
+306 ECKSGGKRD
-315 ICLIE
+315 LSLIE
-320 TNIDDMDAQVFGY
+320 TNIDDMDAQLFGY

-422 IVSLSPEYDDCREIA
+422 IVSLSPEYEDCREIA

-444 KRVRQAALDDL
+444 KRVRQEALDDL

>member
-1 MRAIYLD
+1 
-8 CFSGISGNM
+8 M

-29 DVLEAELRRLP
+29 ETLEAELRRLP
-40 MAEEFRLK
+40 MAAEFRLK

-62 DVELLGEGQGHEHGH
+62 DVELLGEGHE
-77 EHEHDH
+77 
-83 SHEHAHEHTHE
+83 HEHAHEHSCA
-94 YEHAHEHDCEHGHGD
+94 HAHVRSCEHDHGHANEGAV
-109 PARAHAHEHSHAHE
+109 PLHEHSHE
-123 HGESACTHAHA
+123 
-134 HGAHHHRTLRDVRAI
+134 HHHRTMRDVRAI

-154 LSAEVRET
+154 LSAEVKET
-162 SLKIFGA
+162 SLKIFGV
-169 LAQAEGKVHGMPP
+169 LAQAEGKVHGVRP

-195 IVDIVGAAICL
+195 IVDIVGTAICL

-213 IFVSRVNTGSGTVQT
+213 IFVSRVNTGSGTVHT

-247 PSYHR
+247 PTYHE
-252 GVEKELTTPTGAA
+252 GAAKELTTPTGAA
-265 ILAALAEFADNIPT
+265 VLAALAEFSDHVPADLLT
-279 EFFAERIAYGAGT
+279 ECIAYGAGT
-292 WDLEMPNVVRLHVG
+292 WDLELPNVVRLYIG
-306 EYAGSGQRD
+306 ECKGGGKRD
-315 ICLIE
+315 LSLIE
-320 TNIDDMDAQVFGY
+320 TNIDDMDAQLFGY

-364 LVEEDKRAQC
+364 LVAEDKKAQC

-444 KRVRQAALDDL
+444 KRVRQEALDDL

>member
-8 CFSGISGNM
+8 CFSGVSGNM

-29 DVLEAELRRLP
+29 ETLEAELRRLP

-62 DVELLGEGQGHEHGH
+62 DVELLGKGHGREHAH
-77 EHEHDH
+77 KRSCAHDHVHSCEHDH
-83 SHEHAHEHTHE
+83 GHANEGAVPAHE
-94 YEHAHEHDCEHGHGD
+94 
-109 PARAHAHEHSHAHE
+109 
-123 HGESACTHAHA
+123 
-134 HGAHHHRTLRDVRAI
+134 HHHRTMHDVRTI

-154 LSAEVRET
+154 LSAEVKEM
-162 SLKIFGA
+162 SLKIFGV
-169 LAQAEGKVHGMPP
+169 LAQAEGKVHGVRP

-195 IVDIVGAAICL
+195 IVDIVGTAICL

-213 IFVSRVNTGSGTVQT
+213 IFVSRVNTGSGTVHT
-228 QHGLMMVPAP
+228 QHGRMMVPAP

-247 PSYHR
+247 PTYHE
-252 GVEKELTTPTGAA
+252 GAAKELTTPTGAA
-265 ILAALAEFADNIPT
+265 VLAALSEFSDHVPT
-279 EFFAERIAYGAGT
+279 DLLTECIAYGAGT
-292 WDLEMPNVVRLHVG
+292 WDLELPNVVRLYIG
-306 EYAGSGQRD
+306 ECKGGGKRD
-315 ICLIE
+315 LSLIE
-320 TNIDDMDAQVFGY
+320 TNIDDMDAQLFGY

-364 LVEEDKRAQC
+364 LVEEDKKAQC

-407 PHGKVRCKVSAYGGK
+407 LHGKVRCKVSAYGGK

-437 AREGIPL
+437 VREGIPL
-444 KRVRQAALDDL
+444 KRVRQEALDDL

>member
-8 CFSGISGNM
+8 CFSGLSGNM

-29 DVLEAELRRLP
+29 ETLEVELRRLP

-62 DVELLGEGQGHEHGH
+62 DVELLGATHGHCCEHG
-77 EHEHDH
+77 EGHDH
-83 SHEHAHEHTHE
+83 AHVHEHAH
-94 YEHAHEHDCEHGHGD
+94 
-109 PARAHAHEHSHAHE
+109 RMM
-123 HGESACTHAHA
+123 
-134 HGAHHHRTLRDVRAI
+134 RDVRAI

-154 LSAEVRET
+154 LSTEVKET
-162 SLKIFGA
+162 SLTIFSV
-169 LAQAEGKVHGMPP
+169 LAQAEGKVHGVRP
-182 EDVHFHEVGAVDS
+182 EEVHFHEVGAVDS
-195 IVDIVGAAICL
+195 IVDIVGTAICL

-213 IFVSRVNTGSGTVQT
+213 IFVSRVNTGSGTVHT
-228 QHGLMMVPAP
+228 QHGRMMVPAP

-247 PSYHR
+247 PTYHE
-252 GVEKELTTPTGAA
+252 GAAKELTTPTGAA
-265 ILAALAEFADNIPT
+265 VLAALAEFSDHVPADLLT
-279 EFFAERIAYGAGT
+279 ECIAYGAGT
-292 WDLEMPNVVRLHVG
+292 WDLELPNVVRLYIG
-306 EYAGSGQRD
+306 ECKSGGKRD
-315 ICLIE
+315 LSLIE
-320 TNIDDMDAQVFGY
+320 TNIDDMDAQLFGY

-364 LVEEDKRAQC
+364 LLEEDKKAQC

-422 IVSLSPEYDDCREIA
+422 IVSLAPEYDDCREIA

-444 KRVRQAALDDL
+444 KRVRQEALDDL

>member
-8 CFSGISGNM
+8 CFSGVSGNM

-29 DVLEAELRRLP
+29 ETLEAELRRLP

-62 DVELLGEGQGHEHGH
+62 DVELLGKGHGREHAH
-77 EHEHDH
+77 KRSCAHDHVHSCEHDH
-83 SHEHAHEHTHE
+83 GHANEG
-94 YEHAHEHDCEHGHGD
+94 AV
-109 PARAHAHEHSHAHE
+109 PAHEHSHE
-123 HGESACTHAHA
+123 
-134 HGAHHHRTLRDVRAI
+134 HHHRTMHDVRTI

-154 LSAEVRET
+154 LSAEVKEM
-162 SLKIFGA
+162 SLKIFGV
-169 LAQAEGKVHGMPP
+169 LAQAEGKVHGVRP

-195 IVDIVGAAICL
+195 IVDIVGTAICL

-213 IFVSRVNTGSGTVQT
+213 IFVSRVNTGSGTVHT
-228 QHGLMMVPAP
+228 QHGRMMVPAP

-247 PSYHR
+247 PTYHE
-252 GVEKELTTPTGAA
+252 GAAKELTTPTGAA
-265 ILAALAEFADNIPT
+265 VLAALAEFSDHVPT
-279 EFFAERIAYGAGT
+279 DLLTECIAYGAGT
-292 WDLEMPNVVRLHVG
+292 WDLELPNVVRLYIG
-306 EYAGSGQRD
+306 ECKGGGKRD
-315 ICLIE
+315 LSLIE
-320 TNIDDMDAQVFGY
+320 TNIDDMDAQLFGY

-364 LVEEDKRAQC
+364 LVEEDKKAQC

-407 PHGKVRCKVSAYGGK
+407 LHGKVRCKVSAYGGK

-437 AREGIPL
+437 VREGIPL
-444 KRVRQAALDDL
+444 KRVRQEALDDL

>member
-8 CFSGISGNM
+8 CFSGVSGNM

-29 DVLEAELRRLP
+29 ETLEAELRRLP

-62 DVELLGEGQGHEHGH
+62 DVELLDKGHGREHAH
-77 EHEHDH
+77 KRSCAHDHVHSCEHDH
-83 SHEHAHEHTHE
+83 GHANEG
-94 YEHAHEHDCEHGHGD
+94 AV
-109 PARAHAHEHSHAHE
+109 PAHEHSHE
-123 HGESACTHAHA
+123 
-134 HGAHHHRTLRDVRAI
+134 HHHRTMHDVRTI

-154 LSAEVRET
+154 LSAEVKEM
-162 SLKIFGA
+162 SLKIFGV
-169 LAQAEGKVHGMPP
+169 LAQAEGKVHGVRP

-195 IVDIVGAAICL
+195 IVDIVGTAICL

-213 IFVSRVNTGSGTVQT
+213 IFVSRVNTGSGTVHT
-228 QHGLMMVPAP
+228 QHGRMMVPAP

-247 PSYHR
+247 PTYHE
-252 GVEKELTTPTGAA
+252 GAAKELTTPTGAA
-265 ILAALAEFADNIPT
+265 VLAALAEFSDHVPT
-279 EFFAERIAYGAGT
+279 DLLTECIAYGAGT
-292 WDLEMPNVVRLHVG
+292 WDLELPNVVRLYIG
-306 EYAGSGQRD
+306 ECKGGGKRD
-315 ICLIE
+315 LSLIE
-320 TNIDDMDAQVFGY
+320 TNIDDMDAQLFGY

-364 LVEEDKRAQC
+364 LVEEDKKAQC

-407 PHGKVRCKVSAYGGK
+407 LHGKVRCKVSAYGGK

-437 AREGIPL
+437 VREGIPL
-444 KRVRQAALDDL
+444 KRVRQEALDDL

>member
-8 CFSGISGNM
+8 CFSGLSGNM

-29 DVLEAELRRLP
+29 ETLEAELRRLP

-62 DVELLGEGQGHEHGH
+62 DVELLGEGHE
-77 EHEHDH
+77 
-83 SHEHAHEHTHE
+83 HEHAHEHGC
-94 YEHAHEHDCEHGHGD
+94 EHDHGHANEGAV
-109 PARAHAHEHSHAHE
+109 PLHEHSHE
-123 HGESACTHAHA
+123 
-134 HGAHHHRTLRDVRAI
+134 HHHRTMRDVRAI

-154 LSAEVRET
+154 LSAEVKET
-162 SLKIFGA
+162 SLKIFGV
-169 LAQAEGKVHGMPP
+169 LAQAEGKVHGMRP

-195 IVDIVGAAICL
+195 IVDIVGIAICL

-213 IFVSRVNTGSGTVQT
+213 IFVSRVNTGSGTVHT

-247 PSYHR
+247 PTYHE
-252 GVEKELTTPTGAA
+252 GAAKELTTPTGAA
-265 ILAALAEFADNIPT
+265 VLAALAEFSDHVPADLLT
-279 EFFAERIAYGAGT
+279 ECIAYGAGT
-292 WDLEMPNVVRLHVG
+292 WDLELPNVVRLYIG
-306 EYAGSGQRD
+306 ECKGGGKRD
-315 ICLIE
+315 LSLIE
-320 TNIDDMDAQVFGY
+320 TNIDDMDAQLFGY
-333 VSERLFALGALDV
+333 VSERLFAIGALDV

-364 LVEEDKRAQC
+364 LVAEDKKAQC

-444 KRVRQAALDDL
+444 KRVRQEALDDL